1 MVRAHGVSERRA
13 RGSHGWRGARART
26 VQAQCQTPAAEL
38 RGSSERRSRPQLR
51 KARRQGARYA
61 RVGARPGRRVRE
73 LGSSWGGRGAHEWTI
88 SVRMSGRPCCSASS
102 AGLTPRILLACL
114 ARARQRAALA
124 GSSTRRSWPLH
135 GQAAHGGR
143 WAGGDLDVRAE
154 AEERK
159 DNVCVT
165 VARREV
171 QGREPLLVLCAD
183 RRAKV
188 GELRYCARRA
198 SRRGRMQR
206 CLLEEV
212 KRIQRCV
219 LSDQE
224 PVRALARQAIS
235 SLTSAAGGA
244 GPRAELAGQGA
255 LSVC

>member
-1 MVRAHGVSERRA
+1 MGRA
-13 RGSHGWRGARART
+13 RGARVDNQRADVWAAVLLRELRRADAAHTLGLPRAR
-26 VQAQCQTPAAEL
+26 PSHN
-38 RGSSERRSRPQLR
+38 RHRRP
-51 KARRQGARYA
+51 
-61 RVGARPGRRVRE
+61 P
-73 LGSSWGGRGAHEWTI
+73 
-88 SVRMSGRPCCSASS
+88 
-102 AGLTPRILLACL
+102 PR
-114 ARARQRAALA
+114 RQRAALA
-124 GSSTRRSWPLH
+124 GSSPRRSWPLH